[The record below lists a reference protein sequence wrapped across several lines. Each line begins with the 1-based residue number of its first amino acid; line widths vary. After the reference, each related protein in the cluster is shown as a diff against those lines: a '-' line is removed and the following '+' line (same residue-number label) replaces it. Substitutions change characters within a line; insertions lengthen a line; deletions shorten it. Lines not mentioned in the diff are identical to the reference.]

1 MSATKDLPFL
11 GVLEK
16 DSIRLNAVLANL
28 QVMADH
34 RNRRDIARMLA
45 HIGNQLLP
53 RRFPDGSGDAG
64 TRMVQEGCAALG
76 SLLTQDQSR
85 SILAHFRSRPLHK
98 AHVFAGGDAASL
110 DFDTAAAT
118 LSHAGYAFPDV
129 VNAPYLLELA
139 NSDRVLA
146 LVESYLGCRPT
157 LYSMNAFWSFPG
169 SHPLRP
175 DLQKFHRD
183 RDDFKFC
190 TLFILLT
197 DASRDDGTHWY
208 LRYSH
213 DPDILKT
220 RIEETDRALAS
231 SLDINGLFTPRSDL
245 DELCTGAL
253 GGFLAP
259 FNGPAGTAVL
269 QDTYGLHRGD
279 KPKGPRLLFW
289 ARYGLFANKTYH
301 VDGRAL
307 GGVPAARYAGRVDLA
322 DEYYLFVNRLL
333 LTPPAE
339 PR

>member
-16 DSIRLNAVLANL
+16 DTVRLNAVLANL

-34 RNRRDIARMLA
+34 RNRRDIARMLS
-45 HIGNQLLP
+45 HIGNQLMP
-53 RRFPDGSGDAG
+53 RRFPGGAGDAE
-64 TRMVQEGCAALG
+64 TRMLQDGCVSLG
-76 SLLTQDQSR
+76 PLLTPEQSQEVVAY
-85 SILAHFRSRPLHK
+85 LRPKPVHK
-98 AHVFAGGDAASL
+98 AHVYSGGDAEPL
-110 DFDTAAAT
+110 DFETASTT
-118 LSHAGYAFPDV
+118 LSHAGYAFTDLAG
-129 VNAPYLLELA
+129 APYLLELA
-139 NSDRVLA
+139 NSDRVLT

-169 SHPLRP
+169 AHALRP

-197 DASRDDGTHWY
+197 DASSGDGTHWY
-208 LRYSH
+208 LRFSH
-213 DPDILKT
+213 DPDIFKT
-220 RIEETDRALAS
+220 RIEEKDRTLAG
-231 SLDINGLFTPRSDL
+231 SLDINGLFAPRSDL

-253 GGFLAP
+253 GEFLAP

-269 QDTYGLHRGD
+269 EDTYGLHRGD

-307 GGVPAARYAGRVDLA
+307 GGVPPSRYADRVDLS
-322 DEYYLFVNRLL
+322 DDYYLFVNRLL
-333 LTPPAE
+333 LTPPTG
-339 PR
+339 